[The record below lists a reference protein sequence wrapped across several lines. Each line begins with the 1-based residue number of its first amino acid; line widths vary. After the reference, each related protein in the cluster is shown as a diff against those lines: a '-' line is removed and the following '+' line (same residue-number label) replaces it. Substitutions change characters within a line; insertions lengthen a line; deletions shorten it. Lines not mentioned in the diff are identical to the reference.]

1 MINQYIR
8 LHDHICCQQ
17 SNFDSLTPG
26 DYLTEEWNAQYPT
39 LVDYLLQAGMAVY
52 IGAADAHI
60 LVPPT
65 TLWEDFSAIAL
76 DAVGENW
83 FKDILWVGTRDGQQG
98 ITANEFKKRLTKMT
112 EGLLPLDTIVMFK
125 DGSWFEYDGLM
136 EGVWT
141 YRHAPKKPSTNTA
154 WEW

>member
-1 MINQYIR
+1 MKNKYIR
-8 LHDHICCQQ
+8 LHDHFCGQP

-26 DYLTEEWNAQYPT
+26 DYAVDELVAKYPVLIEFLLKAGQATYISTEEAIVP
-39 LVDYLLQAGMAVY
+39 
-52 IGAADAHI
+52 
-60 LVPPT
+60 VPPT

-83 FKDILWVGTRDGQQG
+83 FKNILWVGTRDGQQG

-112 EGLLPLDTIVMFK
+112 EGLLPLDTVVMF
-125 DGSWFEYDGLM
+125 GNGCWLEYDGVT
-136 EGVWT
+136 EGVWA
-141 YRHAPKKPSTNTA
+141 YRYTPREPKTKT